1 MGTIRAGGGGRK
13 RSTWPQGRVQ
23 SWPGLG
29 GGMPKRMRELKKGG
43 QNGGGCRK
51 AWGRWKEIAFEG
63 LTFSVK

>member
-1 MGTIRAGGGGRK
+1 
-13 RSTWPQGRVQ
+13 
-23 SWPGLG
+23 
-29 GGMPKRMRELKKGG
+29 MPKRMRELKKGG